1 MKKVVKKSAE
11 ELKNEDFK
19 ELITAIDLI
28 EKERDIDKEV
38 LLKIVEDSL
47 LQACKVQFAKKTG
60 EEMYQP
66 AGKVQYAN
74 CDNIRVHIDPVTG
87 EYKVFRDFTVVDEVL
102 DEACELTLEQA
113 QAKFPLR
120 EIQVGDVLSE
130 EVETKGFGRIAAG
143 QAKQQIVQK
152 LREKEREVLFRTYS
166 GMEKEVV
173 TGIVQKYTKNN
184 VIISLDKIDAS
195 LISTEQIPGEVFHTG
210 DRVKVYVVEVKDTTK
225 GPRVIVSRTHPE
237 LVKRFF
243 ENEVSEVADGTVEIK
258 ALSREAGKR
267 TKMAVYSND
276 PKVDPVGACVGV
288 NGSRVNAVV
297 EELNGEKIDVI
308 NWSDDPAHLIANALS
323 PAEVLN
329 VEVIEEERLAN
340 VIVPDDQLTLAI
352 GSKGQNARL
361 AARLTGYKID
371 IKSESQAAELM

>member
-60 EEMYQP
+60 EEQFLP

-87 EYKVFRDFTVVDEVL
+87 EYKVFRDFTVVDEVT
-102 DEACELTLEQA
+102 DETCELTLEQA

-152 LREKEREVLFRTYS
+152 LREKEREVLFKTYS

-173 TGIVQKYTKNN
+173 TGIVKYTKNN
-184 VIISLDKIDAS
+184 VIISLDKIDAT

-323 PAEVLN
+323 PAEVIS
-329 VEVIEEERLAN
+329 VDVIEEERLAN